1 VLNIYVIATDPSTG
15 KVIQPYILSVRV
27 ARAEFAELQ
36 LVAVDP
42 MPCLSRLKASIS
54 RSTAEL
60 VPVKPVVDINMAD
73 PRFIEEQDILST
85 LDTRPNLMALSP
97 GEFESLITNLFQSM
111 TWKRS

>member
-1 VLNIYVIATDPSTG
+1 
-15 KVIQPYILSVRV
+15 
-27 ARAEFAELQ
+27 
-36 LVAVDP
+36 

-111 TWKRS
+111 AWKRS